1 MHKLQGVLELQ
12 SYRRQWKEQN
22 PTQKM
27 LGFNFVCIG
36 IGLALGPAETL

>member
-22 PTQKM
+22 PAQKM
-27 LGFNFVCIG
+27 LGLNFVCIG
-36 IGLALGPAETL
+36 IVLVLGAAETL